1 MVKYINGILYGKVE
15 SIFLVIIFNFYVSRV
30 KYLEALPCSGTVVDC
45 KKPGFKGLESEYYF
59 YDLLDNFRNFYD
71 ELKNKGLLVP
81 LSSDI
86 EGRRSSE
93 AGTVDYVMP
102 EGSSSI
108 VKHFFQKSGIKIQ
121 FDHFVENI
129 QLQDNKWNVA
139 TKVCSIKTLRF
150 LLL

>member
-1 MVKYINGILYGKVE
+1 MVKLWRGGKY
-15 SIFLVIIFNFYVSRV
+15 FLVIVNFYEIRV
-30 KYLEALPCSGTVVDC
+30 KYLEALSRSCTVVNHI
-45 KKPGFKGLESEYYF
+45 KPGFKELLSKYHFYY
-59 YDLLDNFRNFYD
+59 LLDNFRKFYD

-129 QLQDNKWNVA
+129 QLLDNKWNVV
-139 TKVCSIKTLRF
+139 TKVCSIKTLK
-150 LLL
+150 LLLL

>member
-1 MVKYINGILYGKVE
+1 
-15 SIFLVIIFNFYVSRV
+15 
-30 KYLEALPCSGTVVDC
+30 
-45 KKPGFKGLESEYYF
+45 
-59 YDLLDNFRNFYD
+59 
-71 ELKNKGLLVP
+71 LLVP

-139 TKVCSIKTLRF
+139 TKVCSIKTLK
-150 LLL
+150 LLLL